1 MLSKPTTFI
10 LGAGASCDFQFPTGD
25 GLQDRIMGHLQ
36 LGTNARQFSSEKMWK
51 ALIPLF
57 QGNGWSQR
65 AGVLAGAARRISKGM
80 PIAASIDNF
89 LHTHQGD
96 EDVVLMGKIAIALS
110 IIEAEADSP
119 LAIKGQADQR
129 VHPLTTEHYRKSWY
143 HPFMRMLT
151 MGTQSND
158 PHALCRNLRFV
169 VFNYDRCLELVLL
182 HTLQGYYGL
191 NADDAQAVF
200 ADIEIIHPY
209 GSIGKLTSSQ
219 GGGVP
224 FGYQHADILDVASGI
239 KTFTESVDEQ
249 IVSQA
254 RAAVEQA
261 DTLVFLGFGFLPQNM
276 DLLRPRETPQALRVH
291 ATTFGVSASD
301 RFVIHEQLRH
311 FVKAPNSIGRF
322 EFVTTTS
329 SHDSLIDVDNGVC
342 RELIENHRMRL
353 AA

>member
-10 LGAGASCDFQFPTGD
+10 LGAGASCDFKFPTGD
-25 GLQDRIMGHLQ
+25 GLQDRIMGHLK
-36 LGTNARQFSSEKMWK
+36 LGNDSRRFAGEKMWN

-57 QGNGWSQR
+57 HGYNWSER
-65 AGVLAGAARRISKGM
+65 AIKLAGAAQRISNGM

-89 LHTHQGD
+89 LHTHQND
-96 EDVVLMGKIAIALS
+96 DDVVLLGKIAIAMS
-110 IIEAEADSP
+110 IIEAEASSP
-119 LAIKGQADQR
+119 LARRGQSDQATS
-129 VHPLTTEHYRKSWY
+129 PLSSEDYRTSWY

-151 MGTQSND
+151 MGTQSDD
-158 PHALCRNLRFV
+158 PRALCRNVRFV
-169 VFNYDRCLELVLL
+169 VFNYDRCLELILF
-182 HTLQGYYGL
+182 HTLRGYYGL
-191 NADDAQAVF
+191 DADEAQAIL

-209 GSIGKLTSSQ
+209 GSVGQLTSSQ
-219 GGGVP
+219 GAGVP
-224 FGYQHADILDVASGI
+224 FGYQHADILEVASGI

-276 DLLRPRETPQALRVH
+276 DLLRPRGTSNALRIH

-301 RFVIHEQLRH
+301 KLVIQEQLRN
-311 FVKAPNSIGRF
+311 FVRTPNDIGRF
-322 EFVTTTS
+322 EFVTTS
-329 SHDSLIDVDNGVC
+329 SAHSSLIDVDNEVC
-342 RELIENHRMRL
+342 RNLIENHRMRL